1 MTKKLPSVDAVMVGV
16 GWTGGILAA
25 ELTKAG
31 LSVVGLERGPS
42 RDASVEF
49 AFPRIR
55 DELKYGIRFGLMQDV
70 SRDTLTFRN
79 SADQMALPMRQLG
92 SFLLGTGTGGA
103 GSHWNG
109 QTWRWTPYDFEIY
122 SQTVKR
128 YGKGAIDDGMQ
139 IQDWGLTY
147 QDLEPFFDKF
157 EHTAGIGGAAGNVQG
172 KIQPG
177 GNPFEGP
184 RARAYPNPP
193 MKRSQLGDLFQ
204 NATRNL
210 GYHPFPGPSANMTQ
224 AYTNPDGQA
233 LGACMYCGY
242 CERFGCDYNAKASPN
257 NTVLPTALATG
268 KLEVRHD
275 ANVVRVNMDSS
286 GKRAVSVTYI
296 DLITGE
302 EIEQP
307 AEMIFLTSFTF
318 GNVKLLMV
326 SGIGDIYDPVTNK
339 GTVGRNYTYQL
350 SAGAG
355 GTITGKD
362 LKVFAG
368 AGAESVVIDDFN
380 ADNFDHSGLGFLH
393 GGSISA
399 SSTGARPIQSNPG
412 GSGWGSAW
420 KHAASA
426 AYNTSVG
433 IGAQLASL
441 PFRENHLD
449 LDPTY
454 RDAYGLPLLR
464 MTFDYRGNE
473 RKRSQYLADVNVKI
487 LTEMGAKNVAG
498 RGIAEHYSIVP
509 YQSTHNQGGAIM
521 GTDPANSVVNPY
533 MQHHQVSNLFVVGAS
548 SFPHNSGYNPT
559 GTVGAVTYRLADAI
573 VKRYIKNPGFL
584 S

>member
-1 MTKKLPSVDAVMVGV
+1 MSKKLPSVDAVMVGV

-25 ELTKAG
+25 ELTRAG
-31 LSVVGLERGPS
+31 LSVVGLERGQS
-42 RDASVEF
+42 RDANVEF
-49 AFPRIR
+49 AFPHIR

-92 SFLLGTGTGGA
+92 SFLLGNGTGGA
-103 GSHWNG
+103 GAHWNG

-128 YGKGAIDDGMQ
+128 YGKGAIDDGML
-139 IQDWGLTY
+139 IQDWGVTY
-147 QDLEPFFDKF
+147 QELEPFFDKF
-157 EHTAGIGGAAGNVQG
+157 EHTAGIGGTAGNLQG
-172 KIQPG
+172 KVQAG

-204 NATRNL
+204 NATQNL

-233 LGACMYCGY
+233 LGACMYCGF

-268 KLEVRHD
+268 KFEVRHD

-286 GKRAVSVTYI
+286 KKRAVSVTYV

-339 GTVGRNYTYQL
+339 GIVGRNYTYQL

-362 LKVFAG
+362 FKVFAG
-368 AGAESVVIDDFN
+368 AGSESVVIDDFN
-380 ADNFDHSGLGFLH
+380 GDHFDHTGLGFLH

-420 KHAASA
+420 KKAAAA

-433 IGAQLASL
+433 IGAQVASL
-441 PFRENHLD
+441 PFRQNHLD

-454 RDAYGLPLLR
+454 RDAYGHPLVR

-473 RKRSQYLADVNVKI
+473 RKRSQYLAEVNVKI

-498 RGIAEHYSIVP
+498 RSVPEHYTIVP

-521 GTDPANSVVNPY
+521 GMDPANSVVNPY

-548 SFPHNSGYNPT
+548 SFPHNSGFNPT

-573 VKRYIKNPGFL
+573 VKRYIKAPGPL
-584 S
+584 T

>member
-1 MTKKLPSVDAVMVGV
+1 MAKKLPSVDAVMVGV

-25 ELTKAG
+25 QLTRAG
-31 LSVVGLERGPS
+31 LNVVGLERGPV
-42 RDASVEF
+42 RDANVSF
-49 AFPRIR
+49 AFPHIR
-55 DELKYGIRFGLMQDV
+55 DELRYGIRFGLTQDL

-79 SADQMALPMRQLG
+79 GADQTALPMRQLG
-92 SFLLGTGTGGA
+92 SFLLGDGTGGA
-103 GSHWNG
+103 GAHWNG
-109 QTWRWTPYDFEIY
+109 QTWRWTPYDFEIL
-122 SQTVKR
+122 SQTRAR
-128 YGKGAIDDGMQ
+128 YGQGAIDDGMQ
-139 IQDWGLTY
+139 IQDWGVTY
-147 QDLEPFFDKF
+147 QQLEPFYDQF
-157 EHTAGIGGAAGNVQG
+157 ERTAGIGGKAGNLQG
-172 KIQPG
+172 KIQAG

-184 RARAYPNPP
+184 RASEYPNPP

-204 NATRNL
+204 TATQRL
-210 GYHPFPGPSANMTQ
+210 GYHPFPGPSANMSQ

-257 NTVLPTALATG
+257 NTVLPVALATG
-268 KLEVRHD
+268 KFEVRND

-296 DLITGE
+296 DLLTGE
-302 EIEQP
+302 EVEQP

-318 GNVKLLMV
+318 GNVKLLLV
-326 SGIGDIYDPVTNK
+326 SGIGEAYDPKTNK
-339 GTVGRNYTYQL
+339 GTVGKNYTYQL

-355 GTITGKD
+355 GSMPDRD

-368 AGAESVVIDDFN
+368 AGADSIVIDDFN
-380 ADNFDHSGLGFLH
+380 GDHFDHSGLGFLH

-399 SSTGARPIQSNPG
+399 SSSGARPIQTNPG
-412 GSGWGSAW
+412 GAAWGSAW
-420 KHAASA
+420 KRAASD
-426 AYNTSVG
+426 AYNHSVS
-433 IGAQLASL
+433 IGAQVSSL

-464 MTFDYRGNE
+464 MTFDYRGSE
-473 RKRSQYLADVNVKI
+473 SKRSQFLSGITTKI
-487 LTEMGAKNVAG
+487 LTEMGAKNVVG
-498 RGIAEHYSIVP
+498 RGIPDHYSIVP

-521 GTDPANSVVNPY
+521 GADPSTSVVNPF

-548 SFPHNSGYNPT
+548 SFPHNSGFNPT

-573 VKRYIKNPGFL
+573 VKRYIKSPGSL
-584 S
+584 M

>member
-1 MTKKLPSVDAVMVGV
+1 MAKTLPSVDAVMVGV

-25 ELTKAG
+25 ELTRAG
-31 LSVVGLERGPS
+31 LSVVGLERGPA
-42 RDASVEF
+42 REEAVDF

-55 DELKYGIRFGLMQDV
+55 DELKYGIRFGLAQDV

-79 SADQMALPMRQLG
+79 SADQTALPMRQLG
-92 SFLLGTGTGGA
+92 SFLLGSGTGGA
-103 GSHWNG
+103 GAHWNG
-109 QTWRWTPYDFEIY
+109 QTWRWTPYDFEIFT
-122 SQTVKR
+122 QTVAR
-128 YGKGAIDDGMQ
+128 YGKAAIDDGMLL
-139 IQDWGLTY
+139 QDWGVTY
-147 QDLEPFFDKF
+147 AQLEPFFDKF
-157 EHTAGIGGAAGNVQG
+157 ERTAGIGGKAGNLQG
-172 KIQPG
+172 KIEPG

-184 RARAYPNPP
+184 RQSEYPNPP

-204 NATRNL
+204 NASQSL

-224 AYTNPDGQA
+224 AYTNPDGQS
-233 LGACMYCGY
+233 LGACMYCGF

-268 KLEVRHD
+268 KFGVRHN
-275 ANVVRVNMDSS
+275 ANVVRVNLDSS

-302 EIEQP
+302 EVVQP

-326 SGIGDIYDPVTNK
+326 SNIGEIYNPVTNK

-355 GTITGKD
+355 GVIDDHD

-380 ADNFDHSGLGFLH
+380 GDHFDHTGLGFLH

-399 SSTGARPIQSNPG
+399 SSTGSRPIQSNPG
-412 GSGWGSAW
+412 GAAWGSAW
-420 KHAASA
+420 KHAAAA
-426 AYNTSVG
+426 AYNTTVG
-433 IGAQLASL
+433 IGAQVASL

-454 RDAYGLPLLR
+454 RDAYGLPLVR

-473 RKRSQYLADVNVKI
+473 SRRSQYLAGITTKI
-487 LTEMGAKNVAG
+487 LTAMGAKKVTG
-498 RGIAEHYSIVP
+498 RTVPEHYSIVP

-521 GTDPANSVVNPY
+521 GMDLSTSVVNPF
-533 MQHHQVSNLFVVGAS
+533 MQHHQVPNLFVVGAS
-548 SFPHNSGYNPT
+548 SFPHNSGFNPT

-573 VKRYIKNPGFL
+573 VNRYIKSPGSL
-584 S
+584 M